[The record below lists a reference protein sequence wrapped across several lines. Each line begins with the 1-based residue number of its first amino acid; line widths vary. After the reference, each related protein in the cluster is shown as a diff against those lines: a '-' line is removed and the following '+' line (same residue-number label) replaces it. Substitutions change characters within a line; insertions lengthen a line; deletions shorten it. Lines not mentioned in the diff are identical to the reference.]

1 MSNAVQEVREVSGR
15 AVPRAT
21 RFPLHMPVQ
30 FRTPGDSEWRHGFI
44 ENISRSGVLFQVD
57 IAVDASTALEMRMA
71 LPVGLA
77 GHVGASVYCLAQ
89 VVRVLGPAGQR
100 VRPALAVT
108 INEYRLMPPPKPTER
123 EF

>member
-1 MSNAVQEVREVSGR
+1 MTNTVEATPIAAR

-30 FRTPGDSEWRHGFI
+30 FRLPGDKDWRHGMI
-44 ENISRSGVLFQVD
+44 ENISRSGVLFQSDVS
-57 IAVDASTALEMRMA
+57 VDARTPLEMRMA

-77 GHVGASVYCLAQ
+77 GHVGASVYCQAQ
-89 VVRVLGPAGQR
+89 VVRILEPAGSR
-100 VRPALAVT
+100 VRPVVAVT
-108 INEYRLMPPPKPTER
+108 INEYRLIPPPKPAER

>member
-1 MSNAVQEVREVSGR
+1 MSNAAQAVQGVSAR

-30 FRTPGDSEWRHGFI
+30 FRTSGDKEWHHGLI
-44 ENISRSGVLFQVD
+44 ENISRSGVLFQTDVP
-57 IAVDASTALEMRMA
+57 VDASAPLEMRMA

-77 GHVGASVYCLAQ
+77 GHVGASVHCRAQ
-89 VVRVLGPAGQR
+89 VVRVLDPAGQR
-100 VRPALAVT
+100 VRPVLAVT
-108 INEYRLMPPPKPTER
+108 INEYRLMPPPKPAER